1 MSSRSV
7 PPRHRRRLR
16 LAVALLAAAAVG
28 TTALALTTNGSAD
41 ERDADGKVQVVAS
54 FYPLAYLAGTIGGD
68 HVDVTGLTAPGVEP
82 HDLEL
87 TPKQVGA
94 VGAADLVVYLKGF
107 QPAVDTAVAQAHP
120 AHVAEAGAYSPPVEH
135 ADSAEEGHDGHDHAH
150 EGADPHLWLDPTR
163 YALVANGVADQL
175 AATDPAHAADY
186 RANAAALTGKLK
198 SLDADYRTGLAGCAR
213 HDVLTSHAAF
223 GYLAGAYGL
232 HQLSVS
238 GLDPEAEPS
247 AARLAAIKQE
257 AREHGVTTVFTE
269 TLASPRLAETLA
281 RELGLKTAV
290 LDPIEGVTHGND
302 YFSVMRANLTALQ
315 DALGCAK

>member
-7 PPRHRRRLR
+7 PPRHARRLR
-16 LAVALLAAAAVG
+16 ATVALLAAGAVG
-28 TTALALTTNGSAD
+28 VTAPALTGTGRAE
-41 ERDADGKVQVVAS
+41 ERDADGKVQVVAA
-54 FYPLAYLAGTIGGD
+54 FYPLEYLARTIGGD

-87 TPKQVGA
+87 SPKQVAA
-94 VGAADLVVYLKGF
+94 VGEADLVVHLKGF
-107 QPAVDTAVAQAHP
+107 QPAVDTAVEQAAP
-120 AHVAEAGAYSPPVEH
+120 GHVAEASHYSPLVEH
-135 ADSAEEGHDGHDHAH
+135 TGAEEDDGHAHAH

-163 YALVANGVADQL
+163 YALVADGVADQL
-175 AATDPAHAADY
+175 TAADPAHGAEY

-198 SLDADYRTGLAGCAR
+198 TLDADYRAGLEHCTNQTF
-213 HDVLTSHAAF
+213 LTSHAAF
-223 GYLAGAYGL
+223 GYLADAYGL

-257 AREHGVTTVFTE
+257 ATEHGVTTVFTE
-269 TLASPRLAETLA
+269 TLASPKLAETLA
-281 RELGLKTAV
+281 RELGLRTAV
-290 LDPIEGVTHGND
+290 LDPIEGVSRDND
-302 YFSVMRANLTALQ
+302 YFSVMRANLAALQ